1 MKTKLAVSLDA
12 KLVKQVDALVK
23 SKAYASRS
31 AAIEAALRSQMKS
44 KRDAEYD
51 ALLAQLDLEEER
63 AFANERYTGEV
74 FG

>member
-1 MKTKLAVSLDA
+1 MKTKIAVSLDA

-23 SKAYASRS
+23 RKAYGSRS
-31 AAIEAALRSQMKS
+31 AAIEAALRSQLKA

-51 ALLAQLDLEEER
+51 ALLAQLDPAEEQAMAEER
-63 AFANERYTGEV
+63 YKGEV